1 MKRLWLACFA
11 VAAVTASA
19 STANAQFN
27 QSPEIGSYQS
37 ILART
42 GYGTQ
47 AGSATREAISGAL
60 PGQISP
66 VVDPVTS
73 ASSYAPQAP
82 LGSSSRSGTPLG
94 SSSRSVAPLGSSSR
108 SGVPVDGGSYS
119 APVDGAVPAYGA
131 ATPCSSGN
139 CGGSVI
145 SGNAIG
151 GNVVGGDVTSYAD
164 YGQGCASGSCGAPV
178 YTPGA
183 SIGAIVDSAPSRNQ
197 VNRVGG
203 IFGVVLRRNFAD
215 PVRIGSDGT
224 RDIFS
229 DDIDHGDFGGVGVSL
244 AGRRADGS
252 GREIIYWGLDDDV
265 RRDFAQAPGPTSFVS
280 ISQLNDLTLPSG
292 TTAFQEFN
300 NATSLSVFRDTE
312 INSFEANLLRN
323 GGAYH
328 TRHGRSGNIEIL
340 GGFRLFQFDESLRLL
355 GTDGAVATDYSLAA
369 NNFLVG
375 AQLGARNEVCL
386 SQKFRLTSGINVG
399 LFNNRAD
406 TRQQVRDQNGAFA
419 TATFAGATHEF
430 NFEDEQDDVAIM
442 GEFKVGLIM
451 QLSDRFRANVGYQ
464 ALGVSG
470 VALADDQIPLN
481 STDEGLLLRARTNGS
496 LLLHGVYFGA
506 EACF

>member
-47 AGSATREAISGAL
+47 AGSATREAISGTL
-60 PGQISP
+60 PGQTSP

-82 LGSSSRSGTPLG
+82 LGSSSRSEAPQG
-94 SSSRSVAPLGSSSR
+94 SSSRSEAPL
-108 SGVPVDGGSYS
+108 DGGSYV
-119 APVDGAVPAYGA
+119 APVDGSVPAYGA
-131 ATPCSSGN
+131 ATPCGTGN
-139 CGGSVI
+139 CGDSVI
-145 SGNAIG
+145 SG
-151 GNVVGGDVTSYAD
+151 DVASYAD
-164 YGQGCASGSCGAPV
+164 YGQGCESGSCGAPV

-183 SIGAIVDSAPSRNQ
+183 SVGAIVDSAPNSNQ

-215 PVRIGSDGT
+215 PVRIGADTVSG
-224 RDIFS
+224 DILS
-229 DDIDHGDFGGVGVSL
+229 TDIDHGNLEGGGVSL
-244 AGRRADGS
+244 AGRRADGN
-252 GREIIYWGLDDDV
+252 GREVIYWGLDDDIQI
-265 RRDFAQAPGPTSFVS
+265 DFNSPAFGS
-280 ISQLNDLTLPSG
+280 ISQLNDVLLPSG
-292 TTAFQEFN
+292 NTALENFN
-300 NATSLSVFRDTE
+300 NAASISAFRDTE
-312 INSFEANLLRN
+312 INSIETNLLRN
-323 GGAYH
+323 GGSYR
-328 TRHGRSGNIEIL
+328 TRHGRSGNLEIL

-355 GTDGAVATDYSLAA
+355 ARDGASATDYSLAA

-386 SQKFRLTSGINVG
+386 SDRFRMTSGINVG
-399 LFNNRAD
+399 LFNNRSE
-406 TRQQVRDQNGAFA
+406 TRQQVRDETGAFA
-419 TATFAGATHEF
+419 EATFLSGPHEF
-430 NFEDEQDDVAIM
+430 NFENEHDDVAIM

-481 STDEGLLLRARTNGS
+481 ATDEGLLLRANTNGS

-506 EACF
+506 EASF